1 MTAKKAD
8 AAENAAR
15 RNSEETK
22 RLGSMNP
29 EEIAELK
36 QLIEF
41 LKENNIGEFDLERG
55 DLKVRLKFAG
65 PAQAADLSQMAHLA
79 AAAQAAQSAATF
91 QPAAVT
97 HAHPAAA
104 PSASSAPAAPIDD
117 EAGLHIVKSPIV
129 GTFYESPSPG
139 SPAFVKPGDTV
150 EVGQVLCIVEAMK
163 LMNEIES
170 DAAGE
175 IVKRFVA
182 TGQPVEYG
190 QKLFAVRPR

>member
-1 MTAKKAD
+1 
-8 AAENAAR
+8 
-15 RNSEETK
+15 
-22 RLGSMNP
+22 MNP

-41 LKENNIGEFDLERG
+41 LKENGIDEFDLERG

-65 PAQAADLSQMAHLA
+65 APQTADLSQMAHLA
-79 AAAQAAQSAATF
+79 AAAQAAAHSASF
-91 QPAAVT
+91 QPAAVA
-97 HAHPAAA
+97 HAHPAGTVAA
-104 PSASSAPAAPIDD
+104 PPPATASAAPAAPVDD

-175 IVKRFVA
+175 VVKRFV
-182 TGQPVEYG
+182 TSGQPVEYG